1 MMNRISESKRRI
13 KPARLLAAMVC
24 LLFLILLV
32 VLVICYFC
40 GLFRRG
46 GEESSVND
54 LPVALQTQSTT
65 EATTTTTTTATM
77 YPPIAQTQT
86 KTIALTDETIL
97 YARNAALIDVK
108 NHTVIAERGAD
119 EVIYP
124 ASMTKIMTMLTV
136 LELLDNDETALYQA
150 YEMSGELVQE
160 LRALTLVCAGFQ
172 DGEPCRIIDML
183 YGLMLPSGADAAV
196 GLAIY
201 TAGSEEAFVKEM
213 NRMAEKMGL
222 QNTHF
227 TNCTGLHDVDHYS
240 TANEIACILAYA
252 MQNPLCRE
260 LMSTPEYTTA
270 ATTAHPEGLR
280 LQSTV
285 FARLPKIL
293 PENITIGGGKTG
305 FTNAAGQCLAT
316 WAADATGNEYICI
329 VAGCDGLKP
338 MDAVYD
344 TLTLYDQY
352 LDGDDTG
359 AVRFENPDE
368 SMENGEAA

>member
-1 MMNRISESKRRI
+1 MNRTSKIKRRI
-13 KPARLLAAMVC
+13 KPARVLAAAVC
-24 LLFLILLV
+24 FLFLILL
-32 VLVICYFC
+32 LILLICYIC

-46 GEESSVND
+46 GEENSAND
-54 LPVALQTQSTT
+54 LPVALPTQSTT
-65 EATTTTTTTATM
+65 EATTTTTTTTTL
-77 YPPIAQTQT
+77 YPPVAQTET
-86 KTIALTDETIL
+86 KTIVLTDETIL
-97 YARNAALIDVK
+97 YARNATLINLED
-108 NHTVIAERGAD
+108 HTVIAERGAD

-136 LELLDNDETALYQA
+136 LELLGDDENALYQA
-150 YEMSGELVQE
+150 YEMDGELVRE

-252 MQNPLCRE
+252 MLNPLCRE

-270 ATTAHPEGLR
+270 ATTAHPEGLQ
-280 LQSTV
+280 LLSTV
-285 FARLPKIL
+285 FARMPETL
-293 PENITIGGGKTG
+293 PEDITIGGGKTG

-316 WAADATGNEYICI
+316 WAMDENGKEYICI

-368 SMENGEAA
+368 SMKNGEAA

>member
-1 MMNRISESKRRI
+1 MSRTSEIKRRI
-13 KPARLLAAMVC
+13 KPARVLAAAVC
-24 LLFLILLV
+24 FLFLILLL
-32 VLVICYFC
+32 VLLICYIC

-46 GEESSVND
+46 GEENSAND

-65 EATTTTTTTATM
+65 EATTTTTTTTTL
-77 YPPIAQTQT
+77 YPPVAQTET
-86 KTIALTDETIL
+86 KTIAITDETIL
-97 YARNAALIDVK
+97 YARNATLIDAQ
-108 NHTVIAERGAD
+108 NHTIIAERGSD
-119 EVIYP
+119 EIIYP

-136 LELLDNDETALYQA
+136 LELLGDDENALYRA
-150 YEMSGELVQE
+150 YEMDGELVRE

-222 QNTHF
+222 KQTHF

-252 MQNPLCRE
+252 IQNPLCRE
-260 LMSTPEYTTA
+260 LMSTPEYITA
-270 ATTAHPEGLR
+270 ATTAHPEGLQ
-280 LQSTV
+280 LLSTV
-285 FARLPKIL
+285 FARLPETL
-293 PENITIGGGKTG
+293 PEDITIGGGKTG

-316 WAADATGNEYICI
+316 WAMDENGQEYICI

-352 LDGDDTG
+352 LDGDDIG

-368 SMENGEAA
+368 SMKNGEAA